1 MFRGNAAVII
11 LPLLLMG
18 FIFYGGYHYLNTSD
32 QLTNEELDTVMSL
45 VVEASSSG
53 DKHTING
60 YWDWKEMPVDGVLGH
75 DYIGV
80 KFVDEEQH
88 SVDPELISGSKLE
101 LLHGEQVIYE
111 TEGTI
116 VHDGIIFE
124 FPNEVQEHI
133 GYGNKGSFEIVLG
146 DEFYSGNEVSISY
159 LHTWEEHGGFS
170 FEHARFSNIN
180 VDIEHWIIERFTTI
194 PTQ

>member
-18 FIFYGGYHYLNTSD
+18 FIFYGGYHYLNTSG
-32 QLTNEELDTVMSL
+32 QLTNEELDTVVSF
-45 VVEASSSG
+45 VVEADSHGS
-53 DKHTING
+53 KHTITG
-60 YWDWKEMPVDGVLGH
+60 YWDWKEMPVDGMLGH

-80 KFVDEEQH
+80 KFVEEEQD
-88 SVDPELISGSKLE
+88 SFDPQLISGSALQ
-101 LLHGEQVIYE
+101 LLHGEQVIFE
-111 TEGTI
+111 TEGTL
-116 VHDGIIFE
+116 VLDGIIFE

-133 GYGNKGSFEIVLG
+133 GYGNKGSFEIEL
-146 DEFYSGNEVSISY
+146 DSKLYSGNEVSISY
-159 LHTWEEHGGFS
+159 LHTWEEHEGFS
-170 FEHARFSNIN
+170 FDHARLSKEN